1 MQLTNFRLNDE
12 GHPVFDATFNTDE
25 HNYLLMVALGVLI
38 QAGIA
43 NMKILSATAETIA
56 EMEVESEDNPQA
68 IFNFDIDL
76 EKIKPAGNA

>member
-1 MQLTNFRLNDE
+1 MQLTNFRLNEE
-12 GHPVFDATFNTDE
+12 GHPVFDATFNKEE

-56 EMEVESEDNPQA
+56 QMEEAAEASPQA
-68 IFNFDIDL
+68 VFDFNIDL
-76 EKIKPAGNA
+76 ENIKPAGNA